1 MSYNG
6 ENSHFWCQECK
17 TDEIVIGCPFCLK
30 YKIEDLKEYRKDLLN
45 ERNRTEMYS
54 DRVEINRLV
63 NTITKE
69 IELRERNL

>member
-1 MSYNG
+1 MTGNLDFG
-6 ENSHFWCQECK
+6 GW
-17 TDEIVIGCPFCLK
+17 L
-30 YKIEDLKEYRKDLLN
+30 IEDLKEYRKDLLN